1 MNKVN
6 KTMLVVFL
14 LAGGV
19 GYYFYNKQRQTLIK
33 ANQLLLENLGKT
45 AQNIAESVGVKTK

>member
-19 GYYFYNKQRQTLIK
+19 GYYFYHKQRQALIK
-33 ANQLLLENLGKT
+33 ANGLLLDNLRKT
-45 AQNIAESVGVKTK
+45 AQSI